1 MRFSNSIFVVD
12 SHTAGEPTRIA
23 VGGLPKI
30 LGDSVAQRRDYV
42 RSKMDYVRNFLCN
55 EPRGH
60 DGMYG
65 ALLIE
70 PSSEDAAFGVI
81 FFSSVA
87 YNDICGH
94 GIIGV
99 STVLIEMGMVHMEG
113 PSKEVILETPA
124 GLIRTEAKIMNGKVK
139 SVSFVNIPAFL
150 YKEDVSINV
159 PSYGEVKGDIAFGG
173 AWYFYVSAK
182 EIGVGVRS
190 ENIDDLIK
198 TGTAIKNAFNKEFD
212 LVHPTDPN
220 ISTKLLGVSIIDT
233 PVKNKKA
240 DQNNIVVEGKLVDRS
255 PCGTGT
261 CGRMAILFAKN
272 KLGLNEDF
280 VNESITGE
288 TFCGRLIDKTK
299 VGEYLA
305 VIPEITGSAYITGFN
320 HIVLDPDDP
329 FGSKGFLLGRR
340 ICSKK

>member
-12 SHTAGEPTRIA
+12 SHTAGEPTRIV
-23 VGGLPKI
+23 VGGLSKI
-30 LGDSVAQRRDYV
+30 PGDSVAQRRDYV
-42 RSKMDYVRNFLCN
+42 RSKMDYVRNLLCN

-65 ALLIE
+65 ALLTE

-81 FFSSVA
+81 FFSTVG
-87 YNDICGH
+87 YDDMCGC

-124 GLIRTEAKIMNGKVK
+124 GLIRAEAKIMNGKVK

-159 PSYGEVKGDIAFGG
+159 PGYGEVKGDVAFGG
-173 AWYFYVSAK
+173 NWYFYVSAK
-182 EIGVGVRS
+182 EIGVRVRS

-212 LVHPTDPN
+212 LIHPTNPT

-233 PVKNKKA
+233 PVQNKMA
-240 DQNNIVVEGKLVDRS
+240 DQNNVVVEGNLEDRS

-272 KLGLNEDF
+272 KVGLNEDF

-288 TFCGRLIDKTK
+288 TFRGRLIDKTK
-299 VGEYLA
+299 VGKYPA

-320 HIVLDPDDP
+320 HIILDPDDP
-329 FGSKGFLLGRR
+329 FGSKGFLLGH
-340 ICSKK
+340 